1 VRRVRAS
8 AGLLALSALA
18 LSAAPAQAGAP
29 TAGRCA
35 ATRAHRE
42 ITPILA
48 LHHVKGAP
56 RVFAMQFKQEPRNV
70 VSYTSFRRKIECL
83 IRADVVPHLAHG
95 VPNVVAFDEDI
106 GLMAV
111 GIGSRGR
118 AARAVLGDPA
128 GDAHCSGQPSPCVA
142 IDALSALN
150 TAYAKPLARYRSRF
164 GDLNPLS
171 SAFVAGTDTL
181 ARGFMQTFSDLARRY
196 GIYILGSS
204 DQAPFA
210 QSTKRADIASF
221 ADPDL
226 PRPRSVFVATSARVY
241 NQVFLWG
248 PRNVRRGGPPMLR
261 NVVAT
266 NRKVPL
272 TPIEQAQGFT
282 PGPSTGA
289 AARRNLAPYRLP
301 GTRVRLGFATSLP
314 AFVYGDPPAG
324 TDPCSDTSQYYM
336 RCLDELGAN
345 VVMQDEANPGA
356 WTGPDGDGIE
366 QWQPLSWMSSTWR
379 AVSDPSVRFLYNVT
393 PMMVGNLGDLPFDGQ
408 SAITQRGGAAGPGC
422 HYIGNAAFAGGEDRP
437 DLSGDAGAK
446 PEFLAVAPWVTPDAS
461 RAALRATGAQLAPGS
476 GAALENDYVETALV
490 ADLTV
495 PVDRRRPGCVG

>member
-1 VRRVRAS
+1 
-8 AGLLALSALA
+8 
-18 LSAAPAQAGAP
+18 
-29 TAGRCA
+29 
-35 ATRAHRE
+35 
-42 ITPILA
+42 
-48 LHHVKGAP
+48 
-56 RVFAMQFKQEPRNV
+56 
-70 VSYTSFRRKIECL
+70 
-83 IRADVVPHLAHG
+83 
-95 VPNVVAFDEDI
+95 
-106 GLMAV
+106 
-111 GIGSRGR
+111 
-118 AARAVLGDPA
+118 
-128 GDAHCSGQPSPCVA
+128 
-142 IDALSALN
+142 
-150 TAYAKPLARYRSRF
+150 
-164 GDLNPLS
+164 
-171 SAFVAGTDTL
+171 
-181 ARGFMQTFSDLARRY
+181 
-196 GIYILGSS
+196 
-204 DQAPFA
+204 
-210 QSTKRADIASF
+210 
-221 ADPDL
+221 
-226 PRPRSVFVATSARVY
+226 VATSARVY
-241 NQVFLWG
+241 NQAFLWA

-289 AARRNLAPYRLP
+289 ASRRNLMPYRLP

-314 AFVYGDPPAG
+314 AFVYGEPPAG
-324 TDPCSDTSQYYM
+324 TDPCSDTAKYYM

-379 AVSDPSVRFLYNVT
+379 AAADPSVRFLYNVT

-422 HYIGNAAFAGGEDRP
+422 HYIGNAAFVDGEDRP

-446 PEFLAVAPWVTPDAS
+446 PEFLALAPWVAPDAS
-461 RAALRATGAQLAPGS
+461 RAELRVTGAQLAPGS

-495 PVDRRRPGCVG
+495 PVDRQRLGCG